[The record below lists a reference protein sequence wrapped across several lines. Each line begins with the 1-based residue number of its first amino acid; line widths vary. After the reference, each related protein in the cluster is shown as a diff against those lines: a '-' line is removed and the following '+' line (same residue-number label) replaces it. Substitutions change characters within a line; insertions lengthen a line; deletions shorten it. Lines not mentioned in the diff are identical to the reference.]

1 MSLLT
6 TVPRSRFRPVLNEKT
21 RVFYDFKKFL
31 SFMNRNSSNVRSVK
45 IKPAK
50 LGKKGFGSIVVVL
63 KG

>member
-1 MSLLT
+1 
-6 TVPRSRFRPVLNEKT
+6 
-21 RVFYDFKKFL
+21 VFYDFKKFL